1 MFRICTCQGF
11 CICCVVPAASL
22 FVWLNICVRMFETL
36 LPSVLLSSVLHKMSR
51 KFFGHDVVEILMLE
65 KLSIIFRVLLYTL
78 LAVFLLIS
86 VG

>member
-22 FVWLNICVRMFETL
+22 FVWLNICVRMFEML

-51 KFFGHDVVEILMLE
+51 KFFGHDVEILMLE
-65 KLSIIFRVLLYTL
+65 KLSIFFRVLLYTL